1 MCHVW
6 CVELRTIFE
15 LAYGGKYVEQW
26 KCLKIHSELHSSY
39 RIDFRVDRRIED
51 EAETKDEGAGLWDI
65 RRWIKRKQ
73 ELIM

>member
-1 MCHVW
+1 M
-6 CVELRTIFE
+6 
-15 LAYGGKYVEQW
+15 EQW

-39 RIDFRVDRRIED
+39 RIDFRADRRIED